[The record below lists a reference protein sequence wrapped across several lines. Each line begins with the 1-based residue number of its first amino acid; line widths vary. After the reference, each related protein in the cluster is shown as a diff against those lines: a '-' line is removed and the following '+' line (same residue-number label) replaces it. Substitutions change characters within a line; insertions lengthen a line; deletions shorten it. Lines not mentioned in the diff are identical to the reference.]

1 VFNLERILPA
11 ACLASA
17 LLFTCLN
24 QGHARECTAALARTN
39 MPGEDPALVDA
50 LSVQLQEAGYTVS
63 ELDAAHLCDP
73 RAIAKDKFDLLVLPN
88 ASTLPA
94 KSGRP
99 IDNYLSQGGNI
110 IALKTPVWQSALMR
124 AGGGW
129 IDREQYQ
136 REKAGRLPE
145 NVLFGFSPDGISGWQ
160 RSSDTMQNPT
170 SHETVADGPPG
181 GSRAL
186 RVFIPNLRG
195 WDTFLSPKI
204 ENPFPKGHTLTVFSA
219 KGDARTKQLSVEW
232 MEKDGS
238 RWIAVVPLFA
248 EWKQYILEPKD
259 FRFYE
264 SNPKRGGQGDCL
276 NPENA
281 ERLTVGLISGCLG
294 GKHEY
299 WIGPI
304 GTAGV
309 NPEYDEYLAAK
320 NVPVLDTLSPGYKFF
335 DITNAAGLK
344 VRRDQVLVSDG
355 PVAMPSV
362 MRSAQPRPRG
372 AGFDKGSPWRWIP
385 LLEADTKAGNW
396 CGAPATIFVN
406 TEGEYKGGIWASF
419 GIGDSKWYKTPAA
432 LRMVRQIAERIRNG
446 VFLVDGG
453 TSFYTYFDDQEI
465 KLGLQ
470 AINLSDHSHPGVTA
484 QVTLVDTKTGKC
496 AVTRQW
502 PLDMRP
508 GERDIVADTWKPDR
522 WPDGGFIATAEI
534 VENGKVIDRVA
545 HDVHIWRPKEEKEFV
560 TVKNGDFVLR
570 GKRWRAHG
578 VNYMPSSDIGID
590 DWEYFEYW
598 LGARSYDPEVIER
611 DLEHIKEL
619 GLNSVSIFILHES
632 ARDQNLLDL
641 LRRLD
646 KLGLK
651 ANLAL
656 RPGTP
661 MDFLWPQMRDIIEYY
676 RLWENDTIFAYDL
689 AWEPM
694 FGTHD
699 ERKRWDSAW
708 EQWIVERYESIE
720 NAEKDWGYPVPRD
733 QSGKVTNPSHE
744 QTDADGDWRRM
755 VAAYRRFLDTLLYK
769 KYSSARRLV
778 RSIDPNHLVSFRM
791 AGAGDPT
798 FRWGGRIPYDF
809 PYLAGGVDFL
819 GPEAYGQIGD
829 WQRVKSGWFE
839 FEYARCVAPG
849 KPMVWAEV
857 GQSVWEIGRME
868 SPPELLHFQADYC
881 RDFYRML
888 IASGADGVFF
898 WWYPGGFRCHENSD
912 FGIINPDGSDRPV
925 SKAIRKQAAG
935 FLNGPDAKPIDY
947 WIEIDRDLH
956 PDGVT
961 GIYDAAKD
969 EFWKAID
976 ARRAPGLKTAGMGT
990 TSAGCPLIAVGDT
1003 PCNGT
1008 NPPKYLDAAFDAVR
1022 VLDADGKWVLVK
1034 KGQTVEV
1041 RADQPVRAEV
1051 ELTNLGL
1058 AELLPP
1064 SRPQV
1069 SGKVYVT
1076 AWRGSKKMVYP
1087 LPSAVPHLG
1096 SLAVSELHLAPAGLT
1111 EPTEVTITFEVKGRT
1126 PFGEKFRLTL
1136 IPTTQGD

>member
-1 VFNLERILPA
+1 MFNLERILPA
-11 ACLASA
+11 ACLASV
-17 LLFTCLN
+17 LLLTCLN
-24 QGHARECTAALARTN
+24 QGHAWESTAALARTN

-50 LSVQLQEAGYTVS
+50 LSVQLREAGYAVS
-63 ELDAAHLCDP
+63 EMDAADLCDP
-73 RAIAKDKFDLLVLPN
+73 GTIAREKFDLLVLTN

-99 IDNYLSQGGNI
+99 IDDYLSHGGNI
-110 IALKTPVWQSALMR
+110 IALDAPLWRQSLMKIGDR
-124 AGGGW
+124 W
-129 IDREQYQ
+129 VDREQYQ
-136 REKAGRLPE
+136 REKAGAPPE
-145 NVLFGFSPDGISGWQ
+145 NVLFDFRPDGVSGWQ
-160 RSSDTMQNPT
+160 RSSNTMQNPAR
-170 SHETVADGPPG
+170 HETVADGPPG

-186 RVFIPNLRG
+186 HVLVSNLQG
-195 WDTFLSPKI
+195 WDTLVSPKI

-219 KGDARTKQLSVEW
+219 KGGARTKQLSVEW

-238 RWIAVVPLFA
+238 RWIAVVPLFT
-248 EWKQYILEPKD
+248 EWKRYILEPKD

-264 SNPKRGGQGDCL
+264 SNPKRGGPGDCL

-281 ERLTVGLISGCLG
+281 ERLTVGLISGYLG
-294 GKHEY
+294 GRHEY

-304 GTAGV
+304 GTASI
-309 NPEYDEYLAAK
+309 NPEYEEYLAAAHA
-320 NVPVLDTLSPGYKFF
+320 PVLDTLSPGYKFF

-344 VRRDQVLVSDG
+344 VREDQVFVSEDAL
-355 PVAMPSV
+355 AMPSV
-362 MRSAQPRPRG
+362 MRSPQPRPRG
-372 AGFDKGSPWRWIP
+372 AGFEKGGLWRWIP
-385 LLEADTKAGNW
+385 LIEADTKAGNW

-406 TEGEYKGGIWASF
+406 TEGKYKGGVWASF
-419 GIGDSKWYKTPAA
+419 GIGDADWYKSPQA

-446 VFLVDGG
+446 VFLIDGG
-453 TSFYTYFDDQEI
+453 TNFYTYFDDQEI

-470 AINLSDHSHPGVTA
+470 AVNLSKESHPGVTA
-484 QVTLVDTKTGKC
+484 RVTLIDAKTGKC
-496 AVTRQW
+496 AVTREW
-502 PLDMRP
+502 PLDMSP
-508 GERDIVADTWKPDR
+508 GERKMVADIWKPDR
-522 WPDGGFIATAEI
+522 RPDGGFIATAEI
-534 VENGKVIDRVA
+534 VENGKVIDSVA
-545 HDVHIWRPKEEKEFV
+545 HEVHVWRPKKEKEFI
-560 TVKNGDFVLR
+560 TVKNGDFVLC

-590 DWEYFEYW
+590 DWDYFEHW

-611 DLEHIKEL
+611 DLRRIKEL

-641 LRRLD
+641 LRRLES
-646 KLGLK
+646 LGLK

-661 MDFLWPQMRDIIEYY
+661 MDFLWPQMREIIGYY
-676 RLWENDTIFAYDL
+676 RLWENDTVFAYDL
-689 AWEPM
+689 GWEPM

-708 EQWIVERYESIE
+708 EQWIAERYGSIE
-720 NAEKDWGYPVPRD
+720 SAEKDWAYPVPRD
-733 QSGKVTNPSHE
+733 EANKVTNPSHE

-769 KYSSARRLV
+769 KYSAARRLV
-778 RSIDPNHLVSFRM
+778 RSVDPNHFVSFRM

-798 FRWGGRIPYDF
+798 FRWGGRLPYDF

-819 GPEAYGQIGD
+819 GPEAYGQTGD
-829 WQRVKSGWFE
+829 WERVKSGWFE
-839 FEYARCVAPG
+839 FEYARCIAPQ

-857 GQSVWEIGRME
+857 GCTIWEIGRME
-868 SPPELLHFQADYC
+868 SPPELLDFQANYYC
-881 RDFYRML
+881 DFYRML
-888 IASGADGVFF
+888 ISSGADGVFF

-925 SKAIRKQAAG
+925 SKVIREHTSR
-935 FLNGPDAKPIDY
+935 FLNGPDARPINY

-969 EFWKAID
+969 EFWKAVD
-976 ARRAPGLKTAGMGT
+976 AGRAPGLKTAGTGT
-990 TSAGCPLIAVGDT
+990 TSAGCPLIAVGNT
-1003 PCNGT
+1003 PCNGA
-1008 NPPKYLDAAFDAVR
+1008 NPPKYLDAAFDLVE
-1022 VLDADGKWVLVK
+1022 VLDADGNWIPIK
-1034 KGQTVEV
+1034 KGETVNV
-1041 RADQPVRAEV
+1041 RADKPVRARV

-1069 SGKVYVT
+1069 SGKAYLIV
-1076 AWRGSKKMVYP
+1076 WRGSEKTVYP
-1087 LPSAVPHLG
+1087 LPDAVPHLG
-1096 SLAVSELHLAPAGLT
+1096 SLTVREVPLALAGLT
-1111 EPTEVTITFEVKGRT
+1111 QPTEVTITFEAKGRT

-1136 IPTTQGD
+1136 IPTTQGG